1 MSFNLISSTLITE
14 DNRHSHTLKDE
25 LYYFEFMKNMGMS
38 FKFYTSEYMINYI
51 SGIHKKYSSS
61 LINIEKQPIKINKN
75 TRNIFMGYVEI
86 DIFKFILKNFISKP
100 KLVLI
105 ATNNFSKYRVSKYK
119 WPLRFFLVIIKPFLV
134 RIIVHSLYEKELI
147 LKLNKSFSNKILIKK
162 SHLMTPKK
170 EPTKA
175 TYKNINLV
183 TFLGPCKH
191 DKKIEPFIDLIKNDH
206 QNIFRYFI
214 HGVDKEIIQGLLPDL
229 KLRNNINISSN
240 KKLSDKDY
248 KQLIIDSK
256 LIFFG
261 HTASFEGKISGNFCD
276 CITTNTP
283 FISRPSE
290 PLLSY
295 AKQYGPIGFFEN
307 FDDNIWSLNFLK
319 NYQDNQ
325 IEEMSINLKLIAK
338 DHSLE
343 EIKKNLVTSLIK

>member
-1 MSFNLISSTLITE
+1 MLFNLISSTLISE
-14 DNRHSHTLKDE
+14 DNKYSHTLKDE
-25 LYYFEFMKNMGMS
+25 LYYFEFMMNMGMN
-38 FKFYTSEYMINYI
+38 FKFYTSEYMINHI

-61 LINIEKQPIKINKN
+61 LINIEKQTIKINKN
-75 TRNIFMGYVEI
+75 TRNIFMGYTEI
-86 DIFKFILKNFISKP
+86 DIFLFILKKFIRKP

-170 EPTKA
+170 LNKVK
-175 TYKNINLV
+175 YKNNNLI
-183 TFLGPCKH
+183 TFFGPCKH

-206 QNIFRYFI
+206 QGIFKYFI
-214 HGVDKEIIQGLLPDL
+214 HGVDKEIIQEFLPDF
-229 KLRNNINISSN
+229 KVRNNLNISN
-240 KKLSDKDY
+240 YKKLSDKDY
-248 KQLIIDSK
+248 EQIIIDSK

-283 FISRPSE
+283 FISRPIE
-290 PLLSY
+290 PLASY
-295 AKQYGPIGFFEN
+295 SKQYGPIGFFEN
-307 FDDNIWSLNFLK
+307 FDDNMWSLNFLK
-319 NYQDNQ
+319 NYQENEIQ
-325 IEEMSINLKLIAK
+325 EMSINLEFIAN
-338 DHSLE
+338 DHSFE
-343 EIKKNLVTSLIK
+343 EIKKNLETSLIK